1 MRSYRF
7 IVRTKTHSFSFIIEA
22 ENEKEAIQ
30 KGYDLHG
37 DFATVATVV
46 ELKK

>member
-1 MRSYRF
+1 MKDYRF

-22 ENEKEAIQ
+22 NNVDEANQ
-30 KGYDLHG
+30 KAYELHG
-37 DFATVATVV
+37 DLVTTATVV

>member
-1 MRSYRF
+1 MKKYRC

-22 ENEKEAIQ
+22 DSEKDAIQ

-37 DFATVATVV
+37 DLVTTATFV
-46 ELKK
+46 ELK